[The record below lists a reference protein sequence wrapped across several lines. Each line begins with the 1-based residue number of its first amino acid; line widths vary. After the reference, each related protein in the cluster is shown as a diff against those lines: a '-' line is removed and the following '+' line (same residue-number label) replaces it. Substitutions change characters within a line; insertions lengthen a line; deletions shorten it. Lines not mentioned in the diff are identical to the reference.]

1 LSPLLFQLPPAQQKR
16 KLAQLTAVTDIYMWK
31 VLRRDL
37 GLSRREVEASLRD
50 LIDKIVELRP
60 VTPAVPDD

>member
-1 LSPLLFQLPPAQQKR
+1 
-16 KLAQLTAVTDIYMWK
+16 MWK

-37 GLSRREVEASLRD
+37 GLSRREVEASLRE

-60 VTPAVPDD
+60 VASAVRAD